1 MKEAYC
7 PTFKGGARQ
16 GVASGQTE
24 LAPPPYR
31 PPFRG
36 AVRVGQERSDGV
48 AVEPAGRLAQLA
60 AKVERLSVSHR
71 DPEAFFI
78 ERSEIANELRVVSR
92 NIVARSRVPVP
103 AKLAGQAGREGF
115 PVTGVLDA
123 KVRT

>member
-7 PTFKGGARQ
+7 PTFKGGAGQ

-60 AKVERLSVSHR
+60 AQIERLCVSHR

-103 AKLAGQAGREGF
+103 ADLAGQAGREGLL
-115 PVTGVLDA
+115 VTGVLDA

>member
-1 MKEAYC
+1 MKAHC
-7 PTFKGGARQ
+7 PTFKGVAGQ
-16 GVASGQTE
+16 GVALGQTE

-36 AVRVGQERSDGV
+36 AVRVGQERSSGV
-48 AVEPAGRLAQLA
+48 AAEQAGRLAQLA
-60 AKVERLSVSHR
+60 AQIERLSVSHR

-103 AKLAGQAGREGF
+103 ANLAGQAGREGL